1 MKKCNTNK
9 KVLWIEVKKV
19 GIFKYGQ
26 TEIDYLSK
34 KDKKLKLLIDRI
46 GMIKCEV
53 ISDIFAALVSSI
65 VGQQISN
72 KAAETVWSRLCNLL
86 CEITPRAIANK
97 SIEEIQ
103 KCGMT
108 MRKAGYIKAVAEANI
123 DYNVLH
129 NLTDDEIIKKLTAIS
144 GVGVW
149 TAEMLLIFS
158 LQRQN
163 VLSFS
168 DLAIRRGL
176 MNLYGLDELTK
187 EQFNKYKKQYS
198 PYGTVA
204 SLYLWELSKV
214 ES

>member
-1 MKKCNTNK
+1 
-9 KVLWIEVKKV
+9 
-19 GIFKYGQ
+19 
-26 TEIDYLSK
+26 
-34 KDKKLKLLIDRI
+34 
-46 GMIKCEV
+46 
-53 ISDIFAALVSSI
+53 
-65 VGQQISN
+65 
-72 KAAETVWSRLCNLL
+72 
-86 CEITPRAIANK
+86 
-97 SIEEIQ
+97 
-103 KCGMT
+103 
-108 MRKAGYIKAVAEANI
+108 
-123 DYNVLH
+123 
-129 NLTDDEIIKKLTAIS
+129 LTS
-144 GVGVW
+144 
-149 TAEMLLIFS
+149 EMLLIFS